1 MALADALMAGLH
13 VTFAALWTGS
23 VLFVTF
29 AVVPTALDGRIDSQP
44 LSAITSRFRLI
55 TRASVLVTLL
65 TGAHQAATGY
75 TVDGLLSSPRG
86 HLVVTMV
93 VLWLV
98 LAGLSEVGAAKLT
111 DGAKRQKVR
120 TPAAEARP
128 FFLAASLVAVVLLLN
143 GGALAAPW

>member
-1 MALADALMAGLH
+1 MALTDALVAGLH
-13 VTFAALWTGS
+13 VTFAGLWTGS

-44 LSAITSRFRLI
+44 LSAITDRFKLI

-65 TGAHQAATGY
+65 TGAHQATTGY
-75 TVDGLLSSPRG
+75 TVDSLLSSPRG

-111 DGAKRQKVR
+111 NGTQQRKVR
-120 TPAAEARP
+120 TPATQARP
-128 FFLAASLVAVVLLLN
+128 FFLAASLVAILLLLDA
-143 GGALAAPW
+143 GALGAPW